1 MKSPMELEKINC
13 HYLSTGNW
21 DHKEILDYQ
30 DLEQLEKMRTE
41 DQKFIQG
48 HPYQTFRK
56 DLENKR
62 KKIITFLVLSP
73 VLLAAVAAIILLPL
87 PARFVEDTRI
97 KSPARDIF
105 LYMKTPQGSEILD
118 REKPLEKDREV
129 QIAYFTQTECYG
141 AILSVDG
148 RDQVTVHLPLE
159 GQDSVK
165 LQTPAHVI
173 LPYSYRLDDAPNYET
188 FFLITSKAPFDI
200 NAVKTLLKVK
210 NSPSLTGE
218 DLPAPYE
225 ATSFTLTKMETSE

>member
-62 KKIITFLVLSP
+62 KKKITFLVLSP

-118 REKPLEKDREV
+118 REKPLGKGAEV
-129 QIAYFTQTECYG
+129 QIAYFSRAECYG

-159 GQDSVK
+159 GQNSVNLK
-165 LQTPAHVI
+165 TPTHVL
-173 LPYSYRLDDAPNYET
+173 LPYSYRLDDAPTYET
-188 FFLITSKAPFDI
+188 FFLITSDTAFSLNSVKA
-200 NAVKTLLKVK
+200 LLKVK
-210 NSPSLTGE
+210 NSPELTGE
-218 DLPAPYE
+218 DLPSPYK
-225 ATSFTLTKMETSE
+225 ATSFTLKKLETSE